1 MKHLAL
7 TAIGA
12 VTFLIAATPVLR
24 SHSPQNQNLVTGQ
37 IQQIESPLQNTV
49 EGMAKAMPP
58 ELVLSRLG
66 NLQGPHP
73 NRPQRVVEIVAAAI
87 PNYAD

>member
-7 TAIGA
+7 TAIAA
-12 VTFLIAATPVLR
+12 VTFLIGATPVLR
-24 SHSPQNQNLVTGQ
+24 SHSPQNQNPVTGQ

-66 NLQGPHP
+66 NLQGP
-73 NRPQRVVEIVAAAI
+73 
-87 PNYAD
+87 